1 MPAASSTAPSPARAW
16 KLLSSPE
23 RSVPTETFSA
33 PVSGSY
39 CARPAAERVKQCQ
52 PRRARASPPSL
63 RISARASPFPE
74 PPLYLRWQHRR
85 DASLD
90 LSGGW
95 LHYSLV
101 LEEAESGKPIASF
114 SSPMPEEKGLLIVY
128 TGPGKGKTT
137 CALGTAFRAVGQGL
151 RVLMVQFI
159 KGSWHYGELD
169 AAKLLG
175 DDKFEIRPMGRGF
188 VKIGGAETD
197 PADIKLAQECWQAG
211 RDAIYSGNYD
221 LVILDEINYTISY
234 KMLDAGEIVE
244 ALKNRPERVHVIC
257 TGRNAH
263 PQLVE
268 LADLVTEM
276 REVKHP
282 YTKGILA
289 QRGIDY

>member
-1 MPAASSTAPSPARAW
+1 MQ
-16 KLLSSPE
+16 E
-23 RSVPTETFSA
+23 
-33 PVSGSY
+33 G
-39 CARPAAERVKQCQ
+39 
-52 PRRARASPPSL
+52 
-63 RISARASPFPE
+63 
-74 PPLYLRWQHRR
+74 
-85 DASLD
+85 
-90 LSGGW
+90 
-95 LHYSLV
+95 
-101 LEEAESGKPIASF
+101 
-114 SSPMPEEKGLLIVY
+114 KGLLIIY

-175 DDKFEIRPMGRGF
+175 DDKMEIRPMGRGF
-188 VKIGGAETD
+188 VKIGSAETD
-197 PADIKLAQECWQAG
+197 PEDIRLCEQAWQFALD
-211 RDAIYSGNYD
+211 RISGGSYD
-221 LVILDEINYTISY
+221 LVVLDEINYVISY
-234 KMLDAGEIVE
+234 GMLDAEKVAA
-244 ALKNRPERVHVIC
+244 ALASRPVQVHVIC

-263 PQLVE
+263 PRLVE

>member
-1 MPAASSTAPSPARAW
+1 
-16 KLLSSPE
+16 
-23 RSVPTETFSA
+23 
-33 PVSGSY
+33 
-39 CARPAAERVKQCQ
+39 
-52 PRRARASPPSL
+52 
-63 RISARASPFPE
+63 
-74 PPLYLRWQHRR
+74 
-85 DASLD
+85 
-90 LSGGW
+90 
-95 LHYSLV
+95 
-101 LEEAESGKPIASF
+101 
-114 SSPMPEEKGLLIVY
+114 MPEEKGLLIVY

-169 AAKLLG
+169 AAEMLG
-175 DDKFEIRPMGRGF
+175 KDKFEIRPMGRGF
-188 VKIGGAETD
+188 VKVGGAETD
-197 PADIKLAQECWQAG
+197 PEDIKLAEECWRAG

-221 LVILDEINYTISY
+221 LVVLDEINYTISY
-234 KMLDAGEIVE
+234 RMLEVDAVTD
-244 ALKNRPERVHVIC
+244 ALRNRPERVHVIC

-263 PQLVE
+263 PKLVE